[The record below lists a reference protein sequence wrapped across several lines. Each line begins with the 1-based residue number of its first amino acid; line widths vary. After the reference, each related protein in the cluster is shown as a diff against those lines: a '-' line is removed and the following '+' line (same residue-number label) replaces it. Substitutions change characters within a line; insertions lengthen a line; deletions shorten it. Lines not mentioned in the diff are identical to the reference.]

1 MDTLTDE
8 NQSAEPT
15 SDRVYRILKERILD
29 GESKPGERLKE
40 RDLVAEL
47 GASRTPIREA
57 LRQLSSEGLVVTRP
71 RRGIIVADLEPREV
85 NEIFELGVIL
95 ESFAAKLAAISAQED
110 DIDRLK
116 SLVDLMDQALAK
128 GGDDAFKHYIQL
140 DRDFHDAI
148 SIAARN
154 GRLRA
159 ILQQTINL
167 RVLSQAFGRY
177 HAEDYQQSLTQHR
190 TIAAAI
196 EARDPEWAESAM
208 RTHTLTGRLESRL
221 HEQS

>member
-1 MDTLTDE
+1 MDKPHNDNPPE
-8 NQSAEPT
+8 QPA
-15 SDRVYRILKERILD
+15 SDRVYQTLKARILN

-71 RRGIIVADLEPREV
+71 RRGMIVADLEPREV
-85 NEIFELGVIL
+85 KEIFDLGVIL
-95 ESFAAKLAAISAQED
+95 ESFAAKLAALSATDE

-116 SLVDLMDQALAK
+116 SLIDTMDQTLSHASE
-128 GGDDAFKHYIQL
+128 DAFKRYIQL

-148 SIAARN
+148 SSAARN
-154 GRLRA
+154 GRLQA

-167 RVLSQAFGRY
+167 RVLSQAFGQY
-177 HAEDYQQSLTQHR
+177 SAEDYQQSLSQHR
-190 TIAAAI
+190 NIAVAI
-196 EARDPEWAESAM
+196 EARNPEWAESAM
-208 RTHTLTGRLESRL
+208 RTHTLTGRIENHLF
-221 HEQS
+221 EQE

>member
-1 MDTLTDE
+1 METLTNE
-8 NQSAEPT
+8 NPSAEPT
-15 SDRVYRILKERILD
+15 SDRVYRILKDRILN

-85 NEIFELGVIL
+85 DEIFELGVIL
-95 ESFAAKLAAISAQED
+95 ESFAAKLAAASATEA

-116 SLVDLMDQALAK
+116 SLLNLMEQALS
-128 GGDDAFKHYIQL
+128 DEEETAFKRYIQL
-140 DRDFHDAI
+140 DREFHDAI
-148 SIAARN
+148 SIAAQN

-167 RVLSQAFGRY
+167 RVLSQTFQQYRR
-177 HAEDYQQSLTQHR
+177 EDYRQSLSQHR
-190 TIAAAI
+190 NIAAAI
-196 EARDPEWAESAM
+196 ESRDPEWAESAM
-208 RTHTLTGRLESRL
+208 RTHTLTGRLEHRL
-221 HEQS
+221 HEQ